1 MPEASAMSPNDNNA
15 REKGKKTNTPNQ
27 VSYRVGYGQPP
38 TDTRFKPGVSGN
50 PKGRRKKVPSF
61 SEVTEQVL
69 NKTIELRMGD
79 RLLRMSNR
87 EALVHS
93 AIRQAYAGKPRLL
106 TVLSTI
112 MRYERES
119 LQGQADADLTLTA
132 EDEAIL
138 ADFFVRQRATDNS
151 GSGEENGIA

>member
-1 MPEASAMSPNDNNA
+1 MSPNDNYG
-15 REKGKKTNTPNQ
+15 RKKAKKINTASQ
-27 VSYRVGYGQPP
+27 ASYRVGYGRPP

-69 NKTIELRMGD
+69 NETIEMRMGD
-79 RLLRMSNR
+79 RVLRMSNR
-87 EALVHS
+87 QALVRS
-93 AIRQAYAGKPRLL
+93 AVRQALAGKPRLL
-106 TVLSTI
+106 TVLPAI

-119 LQGQADADLTLTA
+119 LQGQADAALTLAA

-138 ADFFVRQRATDNS
+138 TNFLVRQRATDNS
-151 GSGEENGIA
+151 GSGEENGTA